1 MALTPRTDPQFSQPV
16 RQIVSMLIVLGLTAA
31 LAVLIFPTV
40 QQVFMASPYLKIFI
54 LFVFVI
60 GIAACFWQVFTL
72 IKAVSWI
79 EGFAID
85 RPGHEFTPPPRL
97 LAPLAAML
105 AGRTARRSLTST
117 STRSVL
123 ETVATRIEEQ
133 RDLTRYIISLL
144 IFLGLLGTFYGL
156 ATVVPAVVDTIRSL
170 APQEGQDAMAGFGR
184 LMTGLEGQLGGMG
197 TAFGSSLLGLSGSLV
212 VGLLELFASNAQ
224 NRFYRELEEWLSSI
238 TRIGIAGVEP
248 EEALTAANV
257 LTVIGHTTEQID
269 ILRQAVEAGAART
282 AETEARIGELV
293 ALLSEPKPE
302 PVPVDNAL
310 LARIAEGQERVAGIL
325 SVPRPEPVAVDNG
338 LLARIAAGQDQVAA
352 LLSEPKPEPVDN
364 ALLAR
369 IAAGQ
374 EWMAEVMAAPK
385 AEPPVPV
392 DNGLLLRIA
401 QNQERMAEL
410 LAAGPRDTAPAVDN
424 GLLARIASGQDRLV
438 SILESRDPE
447 AGGLDAETRL
457 RLRSIDTQLLRI
469 LEDLAAGRQD
479 LVTEIRQ
486 DIAGLAE
493 ALRLI
498 ARRQ

>member
-1 MALTPRTDPQFSQPV
+1 MALTPKADPQFSQPV

-54 LFVFVI
+54 VFVFLI
-60 GIAACFWQVFTL
+60 GIGACFWQVFTL

-85 RPGHEFTPPPRL
+85 RPGHEFTPPPRS
-97 LAPLAAML
+97 LAPGAARL
-105 AGRTARRSLTST
+105 SWRTARRELATT

-269 ILRQAVEAGAART
+269 ILRQAVEAGSART
-282 AETEARIGELV
+282 AELLAV
-293 ALLSEPKPE
+293 LSEPKPE

-310 LARIAEGQERVAGIL
+310 LARIAEGQERVAGLL
-325 SVPRPEPVAVDNG
+325 SVPRPEPVPVDNA
-338 LLARIAAGQDQVAA
+338 LLARIAAGQDRAA
-352 LLSEPKPEPVDN
+352 DLLSVPRPEPVPVDN

-374 EWMAEVMAAPK
+374 ERMAELMAAPK
-385 AEPPVPV
+385 AEPPAPV

-410 LAAGPRDTAPAVDN
+410 LAAGPRDAAPAVDN